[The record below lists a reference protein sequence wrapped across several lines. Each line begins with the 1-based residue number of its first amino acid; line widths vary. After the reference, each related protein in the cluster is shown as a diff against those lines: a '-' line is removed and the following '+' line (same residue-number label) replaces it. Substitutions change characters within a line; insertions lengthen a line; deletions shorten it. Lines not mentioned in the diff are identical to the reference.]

1 MIDPSHIWLSI
12 VKQCSLMGVS
22 RSSFYYQGKGESR
35 FNLKLMRLIDE
46 QWLKTPFFGSRRMAK
61 HLRGEGYNAS
71 RKRVR
76 RLMRKMGIAAI
87 YPKPRTTRPRKEN
100 PVYPYLLRN
109 LAIDRPNQVWCSDIT
124 YRAPG
129 SLCWHGD
136 ARGDTSMFGIH
147 MDRARKRYG
156 PSGRSL
162 LRKSVSPSGG
172 DPLYTGGVT
181 QPVGKGA

>member
-1 MIDPSHIWLSI
+1 MAEAFVARKDRNGAVELT
-12 VKQCSLMGVS
+12 LDLDD
-22 RSSFYYQGKGESR
+22 QGHSYNRKTVAAGMKRQGLAAKAAKKFKATTDSDHDLPVAPNLLDQD
-35 FNLKLMRLIDE
+35 FNAD
-46 QWLKTPFFGSRRMAK
+46 A
-61 HLRGEGYNAS
+61 
-71 RKRVR
+71 
-76 RLMRKMGIAAI
+76 
-87 YPKPRTTRPRKEN
+87 
-100 PVYPYLLRN
+100 
-109 LAIDRPNQVWCSDIT
+109 PNQKWVCDIT

-136 ARGDTSMFGIH
+136 ARRDTSMIGIH

>member
-1 MIDPSHIWLSI
+1 MKSAYMTGNTGKYSI
-12 VKQCSLMGVS
+12 SAQCEVFEVS
-22 RSSFYYQGKGESR
+22 RSGYYAWRHRRHNPSQSQLFREKLDQLVAEAFAVRKGRSGAVELTLAASLKRQGLVAKAAKKYRAATDSDH
-35 FNLKLMRLIDE
+35 NLPVAPNLLE
-46 QWLKTPFFGSRRMAK
+46 QDFSADAPDQKWA
-61 HLRGEGYNAS
+61 
-71 RKRVR
+71 
-76 RLMRKMGIAAI
+76 
-87 YPKPRTTRPRKEN
+87 
-100 PVYPYLLRN
+100 
-109 LAIDRPNQVWCSDIT
+109 CDIT

-136 ARGDTSMFGIH
+136 ARRDTSMFGIH